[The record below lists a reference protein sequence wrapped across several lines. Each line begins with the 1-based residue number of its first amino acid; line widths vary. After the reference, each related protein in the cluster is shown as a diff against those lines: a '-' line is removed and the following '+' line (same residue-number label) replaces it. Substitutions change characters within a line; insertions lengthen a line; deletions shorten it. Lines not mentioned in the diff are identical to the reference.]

1 MAKIRG
7 QFFFSL
13 FLKVVYSNLQGFKI
27 LEGLFTLETIAALEV
42 YIELVEMLAPEKL
55 QNGSSGTKCV

>member
-7 QFFFSL
+7 QFFYSL
-13 FLKVVYSNLQGFKI
+13 FLKFVYSNLQGFKI
-27 LEGLFTLETIAALEV
+27 LEGLFTLETIDAREV

>member
-1 MAKIRG
+1 VAKIRG

-27 LEGLFTLETIAALEV
+27 LEGLNKQTLR
-42 YIELVEMLAPEKL
+42 KL
-55 QNGSSGTKCV
+55 KRKTAREF

>member
-1 MAKIRG
+1 MAKIHGR
-7 QFFFSL
+7 FFFSL
-13 FLKVVYSNLQGFKI
+13 FLKFVYSNLQGFKI
-27 LEGLFTLETIAALEV
+27 LEGLFTLETIDAREV

>member
-27 LEGLFTLETIAALEV
+27 LEGLFTLETIDAREV

>member
-27 LEGLFTLETIAALEV
+27 LEGLFTLETIDAREV

-55 QNGSSGTKCV
+55 QNGSRGTKCV